1 MGGGSDSAV
10 LTTVVTTTPIY
21 ACFNVD
27 ERALLRY
34 QELISRTGA
43 ALNPG
48 RLKEMKLPVEIGLA
62 TEEGFPHAGILDF
75 SDNRLDRMTGT
86 IRVRGVFENKKE
98 YLTPGL
104 FVRVRIPFGPP
115 HQALLITEEA
125 IHRDQKQKYLL
136 TVNKK
141 NEVEY
146 RQVKVGSLREGLRV
160 IESGIGPEDLV
171 IVRGLQRAE
180 KGTVVSPHFAGEPG
194 VAAASAP
201 AGLGDTKKAA
211 GAATN

>member
-1 MGGGSDSAV
+1 
-10 LTTVVTTTPIY
+10 
-21 ACFNVD
+21 
-27 ERALLRY
+27 
-34 QELISRTGA
+34 
-43 ALNPG
+43 
-48 RLKEMKLPVEIGLA
+48 MKLPVEIGLA

-115 HQALLITEEA
+115 HQALLVTEEA
-125 IHRDQKQKYLL
+125 VHRDQKQKYLL

-146 RQVKVGSLREGLRV
+146 RQVKVVALREGLRV

-171 IVRGLQRAE
+171 IVRGLQCAE

-194 VAAASAP
+194 VAAASAS

-211 GAATN
+211 GAAAN